1 MGRWV
6 IGIVWLTVILSLAAC
21 GEPVEQAGDG
31 GAAAA
36 TPTVGA
42 PAGSAESGATA
53 AVSPTPTEATSATTS
68 PTKRKEKSVES
79 PSERQ
84 AVEAA
89 RKVLAQKAGVG
100 ADKLKLVSVAAQE
113 WNDSSLG
120 CPEEG
125 MMYMQVITPGYKV
138 VLEAD
143 GKQYEAHTDRAG
155 RAVTCQDK

>member
-1 MGRWV
+1 M
-6 IGIVWLTVILSLAAC
+6 
-21 GEPVEQAGDG
+21 
-31 GAAAA
+31 
-36 TPTVGA
+36 
-42 PAGSAESGATA
+42 
-53 AVSPTPTEATSATTS
+53 
-68 PTKRKEKSVES
+68 ES

-84 AVEAA
+84 AAEAA
-89 RKVLAQKAGVG
+89 RKVIAQKAGVG
-100 ADKLKLVSVAAQE
+100 ADELKLVSVAAQE

-143 GKQYEAHTDRAG
+143 GKQYEAHTDRSG